1 MKIILIG
8 PFPPLRGGIS
18 MFNHSLA
25 KELEKDNQ
33 VYRISFSK
41 QYPNLFFP
49 GKTQFF
55 DFNGKSSMNLI
66 NSVNPLS
73 WKSTANYINN
83 IEPDL
88 VIFQYWMPFFAPAF
102 SSIAKKIKNTNDTK
116 IIVNCNNIIPHES
129 GIFDKYLSLK
139 FFKHCDYFIVMSDS
153 VKNDLLSIIPS
164 ASYIESKHPLY
175 DTFGN
180 SIDKEEA
187 RKSLSLKSEKV
198 ILNFGLIRD
207 YKGLDLLIESTDNLK
222 NKLDDFKIVVAGECY
237 NGEQQYYELARKLG
251 VEDCFD
257 FKFKFVENSD
267 IPKYF
272 CAADVVVLPY
282 KSATQSGIIPIAYHY
297 NKPVITTNVG
307 GLAECVL
314 HGKTGFICDTNPQ
327 SISNGILEFFNS
339 NENFIN
345 NVNEYK
351 KQFSWEIFVK
361 NMIAAIR

>member
-1 MKIILIG
+1 MKIVLIG

-25 KELEKDNQ
+25 KELEKSNQ

-55 DFNGKSSMNLI
+55 DLNEQSSMNLI
-66 NSVNPLS
+66 NSINPLS
-73 WKSTANYINN
+73 WTSTANYINN
-83 IEPDL
+83 IKPDL

-102 SSIAKKIKNTNDTK
+102 SSIAKKIKKTIDAK

-129 GIFDKYLSLK
+129 GLFDKFLSLK
-139 FFKHCDYFIVMSDS
+139 FFKYCDYFIIMSHS
-153 VKNDLLSIIPS
+153 VKNDLLSILPS
-164 ASYIESKHPLY
+164 ANYIELKHPLY
-175 DTFGN
+175 DTFGS
-180 SIDKEEA
+180 SITKEEA
-187 RKSLSLKSEKV
+187 RKSLSLKSKKV

-207 YKGLDLLIESTDNLK
+207 YKGLDLLIESTKNLK

-237 NGEQQYYELARKLG
+237 NGEQQYYDLARKLE
-251 VEDCFD
+251 VLDCFD
-257 FKFKFVENSD
+257 FNFEFIGNDD

-297 NKPVITTNVG
+297 NTPVITTNVG

-314 HGKTGFICDTNPQ
+314 HGKTGFICDTKPQ
-327 SISNGILEFFNS
+327 SISKSILEFFNS

-345 NVNEYK
+345 NVNEFK

-361 NMIAAIR
+361 NMIAVIK